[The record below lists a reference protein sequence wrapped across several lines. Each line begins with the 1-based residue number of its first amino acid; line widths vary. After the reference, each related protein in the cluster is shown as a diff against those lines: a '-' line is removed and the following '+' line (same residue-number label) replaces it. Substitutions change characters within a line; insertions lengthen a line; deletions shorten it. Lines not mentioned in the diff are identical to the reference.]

1 MGACVERHAGMDAAP
16 KQFLA
21 VSWLLCRNIGRNMIQ
36 GMLPDKW
43 AKGMDSLR
51 AITATDN
58 SLQGSLPT
66 AWSNLTSLQV
76 L

>member
-1 MGACVERHAGMDAAP
+1 MHQHEKSVAEP
-16 KQFLA
+16 
-21 VSWLLCRNIGRNMIQ
+21 WLLCRNIGRNMIQ
-36 GMLPDKW
+36 GMLPPEW
-43 AKGMDSLR
+43 AAGLASLR

-66 AWSNLTSLQV
+66 EWSNLTSLQV

>member
-1 MGACVERHAGMDAAP
+1 MA
-16 KQFLA
+16 
-21 VSWLLCRNIGRNMIQ
+21 LCRNIGRNMIQ
-36 GMLPDKW
+36 GMLPPEW
-43 AKGMDSLR
+43 AAGLASLR

-66 AWSNLTSLQV
+66 EWSNLTSLQV